1 MRSLVRCLVAS
12 VALLATVSM
21 SMADDFLFKANDYT
35 VCGRASLEISALCP
49 EHMKNMIHRAMS
61 DGYLKLVA
69 HVPDTE
75 YVWEKLRS

>member
-1 MRSLVRCLVAS
+1 MKSPYK
-12 VALLATVSM
+12 TIKQG
-21 SMADDFLFKANDYT
+21 DPDFLFKANDYT